1 MKRWLCWLWLAAVL
15 VFLLCIPHHS
25 VDGPHLHQQGRSVL
39 DQSGFV
45 STCCRA
51 LRAVIPALFRSRAGP
66 SEFFAIE
73 FGFSITN
80 IAAADGPRWREYRGP
95 PGPNAGSSQDLVTSS
110 KAAGQAG
117 SLRGEPFSEKFRASG
132 RGNSKQGVLQQPLA
146 SFCRE
151 TSILAAR
158 TWFATEISRI

>member
-1 MKRWLCWLWLAAVL
+1 MKRWLRWLWLAAVF

-80 IAAADGPRWREYRGP
+80 IAADGPRWREYRGP
-95 PGPNAGSSQDLVTSS
+95 PGPNVGSSQDLVTSS

-117 SLRGEPFSEKFRASG
+117 SLGGSPFRRNFGPPGGKFKARG
-132 RGNSKQGVLQQPLA
+132 
-146 SFCRE
+146 
-151 TSILAAR
+151 
-158 TWFATEISRI
+158 FATAFS